1 VAKIGDNKQQRRRAF
16 IDGSCDNDVICIAC
30 CMILT
35 LQRIIITIASSVF
48 VFDSRWIG
56 ALRRVLIILIALIAM
71 LIVISWIQ

>member
-1 VAKIGDNKQQRRRAF
+1 
-16 IDGSCDNDVICIAC
+16 
-30 CMILT
+30 MILT

-71 LIVISWIQ
+71 LIVISWVQ